1 MQNVCRVVPTSTQSP
16 AFEPR
21 KPKVSLS
28 SRVIAP
34 RAASAQM
41 TDQHPDLQWQL
52 TRRQL
57 DDNRVSIVRSF
68 GFVGTRC
75 QRGEI
80 RESRQSL

>member
-21 KPKVSLS
+21 KPKVNLS

-34 RAASAQM
+34 RPCTEM
-41 TDQHPDLQWQL
+41 TDLARRLQWQL

-57 DDNRVSIVRSF
+57 DHNRVSIVGSF
-68 GFVGTRC
+68 GFVGARC

-80 RESRQSL
+80 RQARQSL